1 MKKLI
6 IAALLFGSVSAT
18 HAQVMQAKAQWATL
32 SVPQL
37 KCWECKDRLD
47 KYLER
52 EKGPTGDAGIIKWSV
67 NMTSGTL
74 RIQYAPDRMN
84 LETIKTAINNAGF
97 DVDSAKATPDS
108 YAKLPPVCKRASEGG
123 GQLKGKPPCKL
134 PPNEGAMVILPKENK
149 NIK

>member
-1 MKKLI
+1 MSLLRYTSFMKKIIFLI
-6 IAALLFGSVSAT
+6 LLFGSAKAVN
-18 HAQVMQAKAQWATL
+18 AQVMQAKAQWATL

-47 KYLER
+47 KYLLR
-52 EKGPTGDAGIIKWSV
+52 EKGPTDDAGIMSWTI

-74 RIQYAPDRMN
+74 RIRYVTDRIT
-84 LETIKTAINNAGF
+84 LDAIKTAINNAGF

-108 YAKLPPVCKRASEGG
+108 YNKLPPVCKRAAEGG

-134 PPNEGAMVILPKENK
+134 PPNG
-149 NIK
+149 